1 MNIVKAFFKHIF
13 NRIWLLLRWIIFA
26 SVTGVVLGL
35 VAAAFNFCLTK
46 AVSIRENNVG
56 IAIFLPIVGL
66 LIVYL
71 YKKYSNSQDKGT
83 NLVLSSI
90 NSDERIPLR
99 MAPLIFIST
108 VLTQMFGGSAGREG
122 AALQIGGSIGN
133 FLGDWFRLDTKDRK
147 VFIMSGMSAAF
158 SAIFGTPVAASI
170 FSIEVG
176 SVGIMQYS
184 ALVPCTISSLV
195 ASSIG
200 KSLGCHSPNY
210 IIKGLSDFNFVTGG
224 KTIVLACLCAGVS
237 VIFCIMLHKFG
248 HIFRKFSPDQYER
261 VFMGGTMILCITLIL
276 GTTRY
281 SGTGMEVISDAL
293 NGTALKSDFF
303 WKMLFTAITL
313 ACGFKGGEII
323 PSFFVGAT
331 FGCVIGPVLGLSPS
345 LCAAIGMISVFCGV
359 TNCPIASLLIALELF
374 GKEPI
379 LYFLLA
385 IAISYM
391 LSGYYSLYKTQ
402 RIAVS
407 KYKNEYVDEK
417 TH

>member
-1 MNIVKAFFKHIF
+1 MGNYLGNWFK
-13 NRIWLLLRWIIFA
+13 LD
-26 SVTGVVLGL
+26 S
-35 VAAAFNFCLTK
+35 K
-46 AVSIRENNVG
+46 
-56 IAIFLPIVGL
+56 
-66 LIVYL
+66 
-71 YKKYSNSQDKGT
+71 DK
-83 NLVLSSI
+83 
-90 NSDERIPLR
+90 
-99 MAPLIFIST
+99 
-108 VLTQMFGGSAGREG
+108 
-122 AALQIGGSIGN
+122 
-133 FLGDWFRLDTKDRK
+133 K

-158 SAIFGTPVAASI
+158 SAIFGTPVAAAI

-200 KSLGCHSPNY
+200 KSLGCESPNY
-210 IIKGLSDFNFVTGG
+210 LIKGLTEFNLLTGG
-224 KTIVLACLCAGVS
+224 KTILLACLCAGIS
-237 VIFCIMLHKFG
+237 V
-248 HIFRKFSPDQYER
+248 
-261 VFMGGTMILCITLIL
+261 ILCITLLL

-281 SGTGMEVISDAL
+281 SGTGIEVIVSAIG
-293 NGTALKSDFF
+293 GTARNTDFF

-313 ACGFKGGEII
+313 ACGYKGGEII

-331 FGCVIGPVLGLSPS
+331 FGCVIAPVLGLSSS
-345 LCAAIGMISVFCGV
+345 LGAAIGMVSVFCGV

-374 GKEPI
+374 GKVPI

-402 RIAVS
+402 IIAVS
-407 KYKNEYVDEK
+407 KYKNEYVDKK